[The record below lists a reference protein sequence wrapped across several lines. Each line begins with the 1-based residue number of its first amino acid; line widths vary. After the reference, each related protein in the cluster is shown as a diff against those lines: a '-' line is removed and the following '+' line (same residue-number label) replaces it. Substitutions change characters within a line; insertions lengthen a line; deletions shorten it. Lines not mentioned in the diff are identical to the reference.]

1 MLKPFIESLF
11 WRRLMI
17 EGLVVC
23 IFAYLM
29 GSIPTGVIISRKFG
43 NIDIQAEGSRNIGA
57 TNVAR
62 LIGKKFGVLTLVG
75 DVIKGSI
82 PVILAILVI
91 GKGNLRADMW
101 VSLAAVCSVVGHMY
115 PIFLK
120 FKGGKG
126 IATSAG
132 VFLVLAPLAVLI
144 DMIIFL
150 LVLVRWRFV
159 SLGSLSAAFCMPI
172 LIALL
177 PGHNTFIP
185 LALVITILIFYRHHE
200 NIERLLRGEERRW
213 QYP

>member
-1 MLKPFIESLF
+1 
-11 WRRLMI
+11 MI
-17 EGLVVC
+17 KGLVVC

-29 GSIPTGVIISRKFG
+29 GSIPTGVIISKKFG

-62 LIGKKFGVLTLVG
+62 VIGKKFGVLTLVG
-75 DVIKGSI
+75 DVMKGSI

-91 GKGNLRADMW
+91 GEGNLRADMW
-101 VSLAAVCSVVGHMY
+101 ISLAALCSVIGHMY

-120 FKGGKG
+120 FNGGKG

-132 VFLVLAPLAVLI
+132 LFLVLAPLAVII
-144 DMIIFL
+144 DIVIFL
-150 LVLVRWRFV
+150 LVLLRWRFV

-172 LIALL
+172 LITLL
-177 PGHNTFIP
+177 PGYNTFIP
-185 LALVITILIFYRHHE
+185 LALVITILIFYRHRE

-213 QYP
+213 QHP